1 MGFDRALS
9 SRTPCWSHQPRT
21 NHGPWGG
28 RSLPS
33 ALPYATPK
41 KDVLTTHCAQSTFM
55 GYYPQ
60 GRMHT
65 RCNHDTEK
73 SDRSFWLESHR
84 IEFMIHLTAPEPR
97 FLECV

>member
-33 ALPYATPK
+33 ALPYATLK

-60 GRMHT
+60 GRKHT

-73 SDRSFWLESHR
+73 SGSLLWGSIINCVIAILVAF
-84 IEFMIHLTAPEPR
+84 LT
-97 FLECV
+97 LSCM